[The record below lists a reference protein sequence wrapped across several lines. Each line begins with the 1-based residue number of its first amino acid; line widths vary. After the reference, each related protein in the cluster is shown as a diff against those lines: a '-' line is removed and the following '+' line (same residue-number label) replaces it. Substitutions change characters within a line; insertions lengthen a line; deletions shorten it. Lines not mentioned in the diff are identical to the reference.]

1 MLYYKLKSLKYN
13 KPSNNNKSINIKRE
27 LFTIARIINQLKI
40 IIKVEDNKED
50 ITRLV

>member
-1 MLYYKLKSLKYN
+1 MRNKLN
-13 KPSNNNKSINIKRE
+13 NNNKFINIKRE
-27 LFTIARIINQLKI
+27 LFIITRIINQLKI